1 MWWLMPSAQTDIV
14 RIIKFTFPA
23 CPTCPRNMELHVWLA
38 YFAAAWVIAISPG
51 SGAVLSMTH
60 GLAYGV
66 RGASATI
73 LGLQLG
79 VATILLI
86 AGVGVGAV
94 LIASATAFTVVKVV
108 GACYLIWLGWRQWR
122 SPPVAANAAPS
133 SGSAA
138 SAVVG
143 HPSAR
148 QRVALGF
155 FTNVTNPKGIVFVV
169 AVLPQFIDPARP
181 LWLQLLILLVTT
193 LFADVIVMHG
203 YAFLA
208 SRAQRWL
215 ATARARR
222 LQNRVFGGVL
232 MAMGASLFMVK
243 RTAS

>member
-1 MWWLMPSAQTDIV
+1 MD
-14 RIIKFTFPA
+14 
-23 CPTCPRNMELHVWLA
+23 LHVWLA
-38 YFAAAWVIAISPG
+38 YFAAAWAIALSPG

-86 AGVGVGAV
+86 AGIGVGAV

-122 SPPVAANAAPS
+122 SPVEGGAAPGTLAS
-133 SGSAA
+133 TAA
-138 SAVVG
+138 SG
-143 HPSAR
+143 KGLPSVR
-148 QRVALGF
+148 ERVLLGY

-169 AVLPQFIDPARP
+169 AVLPQFIDPARA
-181 LWLQLLILLVTT
+181 LWPQLLILLCTT
-193 LFADVIVMHG
+193 LFTDVIVMHG

-215 ATARARR
+215 ATAQARR
-222 LQNRVFGGVL
+222 AQNRVLGGVL
-232 MAMGASLFMVK
+232 IAMGAGLFMVK
-243 RTAS
+243 RTAG

>member
-1 MWWLMPSAQTDIV
+1 
-14 RIIKFTFPA
+14 
-23 CPTCPRNMELHVWLA
+23 MELHVWLA

-73 LGLQLG
+73 MGLELG

-122 SPPVAANAAPS
+122 SPVDGAAPGTSANAATGGKGLPS
-133 SGSAA
+133 
-138 SAVVG
+138 VKE
-143 HPSAR
+143 
-148 QRVALGF
+148 RVLLGYL
-155 FTNVTNPKGIVFVV
+155 TNVTNPKGIVFVV

-181 LWLQLLILLVTT
+181 LWPQLLILLATT
-193 LFADVIVMHG
+193 LFTDVTVMHG

-215 ATARARR
+215 ATAKARR
-222 LQNRVFGGVL
+222 AQNRVFGGVL
-232 MAMGASLFMVK
+232 MAMGAGLFMVK
-243 RTAS
+243 RSAG